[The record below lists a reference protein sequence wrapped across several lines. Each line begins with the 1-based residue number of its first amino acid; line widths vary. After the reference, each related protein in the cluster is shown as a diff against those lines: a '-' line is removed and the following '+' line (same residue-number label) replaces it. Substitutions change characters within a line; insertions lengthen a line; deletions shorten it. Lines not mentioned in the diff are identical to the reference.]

1 MWIEQ
6 LLLILLILLLLIGSL
21 LLVLLVLLRRQERL
35 LLLLLAEVG
44 VLVDSCL
51 ADRLFLSRVRRG
63 LKPCG
68 VARRPG
74 WEWLLVERGLLLLLL
89 LYKCR
94 WGGFEGGGCLGT
106 LRDPLDIVFVGELL
120 FLLEKVVVET
130 ICL

>member
-1 MWIEQ
+1 M
-6 LLLILLILLLLIGSL
+6 LLL
-21 LLVLLVLLRRQERL
+21 LLVLV
-35 LLLLLAEVG
+35 EVG
-44 VLVDSCL
+44 VGVGSCL

-74 WEWLLVERGLLLLLL
+74 REWLLVEGGLLLLL

-94 WGGFEGGGCLGT
+94 WGGFEGGGCLVI
-106 LRDPLDIVFVGELL
+106 LRDPLGIVFVGELL
-120 FLLEKVVVET
+120 FLLEKVVVEA